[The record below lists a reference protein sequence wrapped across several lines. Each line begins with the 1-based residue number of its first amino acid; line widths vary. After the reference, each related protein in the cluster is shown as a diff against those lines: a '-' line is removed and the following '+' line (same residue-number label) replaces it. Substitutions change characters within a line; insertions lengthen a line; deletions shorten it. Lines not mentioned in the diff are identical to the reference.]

1 MQIARVGAQNEE
13 LRMIRV
19 SACLAALVLA
29 SCASPGASTAPTTPV
44 AQAEDPYLWL
54 EEVEGERALAW
65 VERQNARSLPVLEND
80 ARYQG
85 LLNAALEVA
94 QSRDRLATGQVRSG
108 YLYNFWQDPDHVR
121 GIWRRT
127 RLADYAAN
135 RPRWETVLDIDALAR
150 TENANWVY
158 QGADCDPSGTR
169 CMISLSNGGL
179 DASTDREFDLT
190 TRRFVEGGFVVP
202 EAKSNLGW
210 LDRDTLLV
218 ATNWG
223 EGTLTESGYPFVLK
237 AWRRGTPLSSATE
250 IMRGEASD
258 VSISVAT
265 FEDESGNHIAIAVEG
280 ETFFETVYSLISAEG
295 PVRITLPRKS
305 TIHEFFNDR
314 LIVTLEEAWTI
325 GGQTYPSGS
334 LLALPLSHATLA
346 APRIEVIFT
355 PSARQSIEDV
365 EATRDGILVAGFDN
379 VRGRLQRFTFSGGQ
393 WRGEQIALP
402 PTGVVSLAGASTS
415 DARAFATFEDFLT
428 PPTLYALNGT
438 RAASLR
444 SLPAQFD
451 ASPYVT
457 EQFEATSA
465 DGTRVPYFVV
475 RRRDMALNGQNP
487 TLLYAYGGFQLSQ
500 TPSYNAYIGRL
511 WLDQGGTYV
520 LANIRGGGE
529 FGPDWHAAG
538 LLTNR
543 QRIYD
548 DFYAVER
555 DLVERRITSP
565 RRLGISG
572 RSNGGLL
579 MGVMLNQHP
588 EMVNAAIIGSP
599 LLDML
604 RYDQLLAGASWV
616 GEYGSPN
623 VPEQRAFLEQ
633 ITAYQNL
640 RPREN
645 FPTVFIYTSTKDD
658 RVHPG
663 HARKYGARL
672 EELGVPFLYYEN
684 TDGGHSA
691 NANLREAARRR
702 TLEYMYLTQRL
713 ID

>member
-1 MQIARVGAQNEE
+1 MMR
-13 LRMIRV
+13 L
-19 SACLAALVLA
+19 SACLAALALAA
-29 SCASPGASTAPTTPV
+29 SCAASPEPMPTPPEEP
-44 AQAEDPYLWL
+44 AAAADPYQWL

-65 VERQNARSLPVLEND
+65 VHQQNDRSLPVLEND
-80 ARYQG
+80 QRYAG

-94 QSRDRLATGQVRSG
+94 QSRDRLALGQIRGGFV
-108 YLYNFWQDPDHVR
+108 YNFWQDPDHVR
-121 GIWRRT
+121 GILRRAPIASYT
-127 RLADYAAN
+127 AN
-135 RPRWETVLDIDALAR
+135 TPRWETVLDIDALAR

-158 QGADCDPSGTR
+158 QGADCDPSGVR
-169 CMISLSNGGL
+169 CLMSLSNGGL
-179 DASTDREFDLT
+179 DASTEREFDLR

-202 EAKSNLGW
+202 EAKSRTGW
-210 LDRDTLLV
+210 LDRDTLLI
-218 ATNWG
+218 ATDWG
-223 EGTLTESGYPFVLK
+223 DGTLTESGYPFVLK
-237 AWRRGTPLSSATE
+237 AWQRGTPLSSATE
-250 IMRGEASD
+250 LMRGERTD
-258 VSISVAT
+258 VSIGVAT
-265 FEDESGNHIAIAVEG
+265 FEDESGDHIAIAVEG
-280 ETFFETVYSLISAEG
+280 ETFFENVYSLITASG
-295 PVRITLPRKS
+295 PVRLTLPRKS
-305 TIHEFFNDR
+305 TIHQFFNDR
-314 LIVTLEEAWTI
+314 LIVTLEEDWTI
-325 GGQTYPSGS
+325 GGQTYPSGA
-334 LLALPLSHATLA
+334 LLALPLSSATSET
-346 APRIEVIFT
+346 PHIEIVFI
-355 PSARQSIEDV
+355 PSARQSIGDV
-365 EATRDGILVAGFDN
+365 RATSTGLLAPGFDN
-379 VRGRLQRFTFSGGQ
+379 VRGRLWRFTLQNGA
-393 WRGEQIALP
+393 WREAQVSLP
-402 PTGVVSLAGASTS
+402 PTGVVSVAGASTS
-415 DARAFATFEDFLT
+415 EASAFFTFEDFLT
-428 PPTLYALNGT
+428 PPTLYAVNGT
-438 RAASLR
+438 RARAVR
-444 SLPAQFD
+444 SLTAQFD

-475 RRRDMALNGQNP
+475 RRRDLQMNGQNP

-500 TPSYNAYIGRL
+500 VPSYNAYIGRL

-529 FGPDWHAAG
+529 FGPAWHDAG

-555 DLVERRITSP
+555 DLVTRNITSP

-623 VPEQRAFLEQ
+623 VPEQRAFLET
-633 ITAYQNL
+633 ITPYQNL
-640 RPREN
+640 RARPD

-672 EELGVPFLYYEN
+672 DELGIPYLYYEN